1 MKLLTFLAGRYIAGA
16 TRGDAIKVVK
26 RLNRKGLLAT
36 IDILGENVQDK
47 EEADANTNEYLSL
60 LEDIKKEGVLST
72 ISFKLTHIG
81 LDISDELA
89 RKNAEKII
97 KRTEELRNFA
107 RFDMERSVYTQ
118 KTLDIFLELAKKHQ
132 NAGIAIQSSLKRSAD
147 DIKLLI
153 GKRASVRLVKGAY
166 KEPPDI
172 AFESKKD
179 VDSNF
184 SALMKELLSK
194 GSYPAIAT
202 HDVGLID
209 EAKKFARDNKIT
221 KDRFEFQMLL
231 GIKRT
236 LQKKLVDNGY
246 RVRVYVPY
254 GKNWLPYVLRRFRER
269 KENIWFVIKNIF
281 D

>member
-118 KTLDIFLELAKKHQ
+118 KTLDIFLEVAKKHQ

-194 GSYPAIAT
+194 GVYPAIAT
-202 HDVGLID
+202 HDVRLID
-209 EAKKFARDNKIT
+209 EAKRFAVENKIT

-236 LQKKLVDNGY
+236 LQKKLADDGY

>member
-107 RFDMERSVYTQ
+107 RFDMERSGYTQ
-118 KTLDIFLELAKKHQ
+118 KTLDIFLEVAKKHQ

>member
-1 MKLLTFLAGRYIAGA
+1 MKLLTFFARRYIAGE
-16 TRGDAIKVVK
+16 TRDDAIKVVK

-107 RFDMERSVYTQ
+107 RFDMQRSGYTQ
-118 KTLDIFLELAKKHQ
+118 KTLDIFLEVAKKHQ

>member
-1 MKLLTFLAGRYIAGA
+1 MKLLTFIARRYIAGK

-81 LDISDELA
+81 LDISDELV

-107 RFDMERSVYTQ
+107 RFDMERSGYTQ
-118 KTLDIFLELAKKHQ
+118 KTLDIFLEVAKKHQ

-153 GKRASVRLVKGAY
+153 GKKASVRLVKGAY

-172 AFESKKD
+172 AFESKKG

-194 GSYPAIAT
+194 GVYPAIAT
-202 HDVGLID
+202 HDVRLID
-209 EAKKFARDNKIT
+209 EAKRFAVENKIT

-236 LQKKLVDNGY
+236 LQKKLADDGY

>member
-1 MKLLTFLAGRYIAGA
+1 MKLLTFFAGRYIAGE

-118 KTLDIFLELAKKHQ
+118 KTLDIFLEVAKKHQ

-166 KEPPDI
+166 KEPPEI

>member
-1 MKLLTFLAGRYIAGA
+1 MKLLTFIARRYIAGK

-118 KTLDIFLELAKKHQ
+118 KTLDIFLEVAKKHQ

>member
-107 RFDMERSVYTQ
+107 RFDMERSGYTQ
-118 KTLDIFLELAKKHQ
+118 KTLDIFLEVAKKHQ

-179 VDSNF
+179 VDNNF

>member
-1 MKLLTFLAGRYIAGA
+1 
-16 TRGDAIKVVK
+16 
-26 RLNRKGLLAT
+26 
-36 IDILGENVQDK
+36 
-47 EEADANTNEYLSL
+47 
-60 LEDIKKEGVLST
+60 
-72 ISFKLTHIG
+72 
-81 LDISDELA
+81 
-89 RKNAEKII
+89 
-97 KRTEELRNFA
+97 
-107 RFDMERSVYTQ
+107 MERSGYTQ
-118 KTLDIFLELAKKHQ
+118 KTLDIFLEVAKKHQ

-153 GKRASVRLVKGAY
+153 GKKASVRLVKGAY

-172 AFESKKD
+172 AFESKKG

-194 GSYPAIAT
+194 GVYPAIAT
-202 HDVGLID
+202 HDVRLID
-209 EAKKFARDNKIT
+209 EAKKFAVENKIT

-236 LQKKLVDNGY
+236 LQKKLADDGY

>member
-1 MKLLTFLAGRYIAGA
+1 MKLLTFFARRYIAGE
-16 TRGDAIKVVK
+16 TRDDAIKVVK

-118 KTLDIFLELAKKHQ
+118 KTLDIFLEVAKKHQ